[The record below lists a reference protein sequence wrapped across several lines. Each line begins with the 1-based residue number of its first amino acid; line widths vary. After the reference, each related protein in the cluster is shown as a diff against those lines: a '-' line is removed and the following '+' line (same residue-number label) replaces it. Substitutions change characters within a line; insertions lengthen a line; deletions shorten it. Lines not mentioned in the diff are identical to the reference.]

1 VIQGAGGLGLYA
13 AAIGRDAGA
22 HVTVVERIPERI
34 ELARAF
40 GAHEIVDMNEHDTPA
55 ARVEAVGE
63 ADFVLEVTGV
73 PAAFAEALQLA
84 RPGGTV
90 IEIGN
95 VNVGEGHEI
104 ALSPGTITRKSL
116 TVRGVVRYPPWYLH
130 RALRFLSR
138 AHDRHPF
145 DALSDR
151 EYALEEVAAAIGR
164 EEAREVARPAVV
176 PA

>member
-1 VIQGAGGLGLYA
+1 MERGSIAAG
-13 AAIGRDAGA
+13 D
-22 HVTVVERIPERI
+22 V
-34 ELARAF
+34 
-40 GAHEIVDMNEHDTPA
+40 
-55 ARVEAVGE
+55 
-63 ADFVLEVTGV
+63 DFVLEVTGV
-73 PAAFAEALQLA
+73 PAAFTEALALV

-95 VNVGEGHEI
+95 VNVGEGHEV
-104 ALSPGTITRKSL
+104 AMSPGTITRKSL

-130 RALRFLSR
+130 RALRFLER

-151 EYALEEVAAAIGR
+151 EYGLEEVGAAIRR

-176 PA
+176 PG